1 MTLRQLTAEQIRHL
15 AGVVSNASLAE
26 LGVIGYTEI
35 EKKGWKV
42 AGISFIVFVVCQFV
56 AVRLL
61 GTAKRKE
68 LTENAEK

>member
-1 MTLRQLTAEQIRHL
+1 MTAEQIRHL

-42 AGISFIVFVVCQFV
+42 AGISLLVFVICQFV

-61 GTAKRKE
+61 GMAKKKE
-68 LTENAEK
+68 IAENAKE

>member
-1 MTLRQLTAEQIRHL
+1 MTSEQIRHL

-42 AGISFIVFVVCQFV
+42 AGISLLVFVICQFV

-61 GTAKRKE
+61 GTAKKKE
-68 LTENAEK
+68 IAENAKE

>member
-1 MTLRQLTAEQIRHL
+1 MGGYLTAEQIRHL

-42 AGISFIVFVVCQFV
+42 AGMSFFVFVACQFI
-56 AVRLL
+56 AVKLL

>member
-1 MTLRQLTAEQIRHL
+1 MTSEQIRHL

-42 AGISFIVFVVCQFV
+42 AGISFLVFVICQFV

-61 GTAKRKE
+61 GTAKKKE
-68 LTENAEK
+68 IAENAKE